1 MEKMKDNNVR
11 RVVFEV
17 SLKPF
22 KNRNFNNICED
33 ILDKW
38 SSMINIADSVS
49 ILLWVGNGSEIVLWD
64 GNFNKEINWARYI
77 GFCNYDFKAYPKDI
91 PPENDWY
98 LVNKAILYTDKPL
111 KITYKDLKEIIKCF
125 KKICKEKYKKKL
137 TVGIPFDPGPEFVH
151 DQFRYLK
158 HPEILAGGPNSE
170 YNTCWFV
177 CSFSEIKNVKE
188 KLKGFPK
195 GIKGSIP
202 FGEFLGKQFYHF
214 AKDLNVDY
222 IWFSNGFAFSHY
234 AWYYKGEIFDGEKFR
249 IEKIPDIEE
258 KIISFWKYFRKYW
271 KGKIEVRGTNYAMGL
286 DISKDAINY
295 KRIYKE
301 GKLDII
307 PPNTPWGSRDM
318 GGEICIYLT
327 RLAEIPG
334 EKIPIRFYINDPWFR
349 VNAWTDYYGRQPYD
363 IYLPMMTGRINE
375 KGKFQKFTDIEF
387 LTIDTEK
394 GEVFKEQGEEVY
406 YHIKRG
412 LEFSSDEAG
421 PILWIYPYDE
431 YHETLKNPTYISH
444 LYFGD
449 SFISRSITN
458 GFPLNTVI
466 SSKNF
471 KKLYRKNPDYFKDK
485 ILLTHLPVSK
495 WEYIYDVI
503 DFVKDGGNAIFYG
516 SFEPVSEDIRKI
528 FNVRV
533 EDEGLYGDFEIENLL
548 FEDELNVPLK
558 RKFYHNPVFGG
569 GGLKEILEEGEKV
582 RLIKNGKRR
591 SFVGVINYGKGKIGW
606 IRGSLPFLTEK
617 LSLHPLTLSPINYY
631 EPGDFSRYL
640 LSEFGYFIKFK
651 KYVDL
656 GKEEKRDSLSEI
668 KVSVISPSISNS
680 PTILIGRNK
689 NGFVIGGL
697 KPSSEVEIFI
707 RFPEGIPVLT
717 EREVVVDNKIGKY
730 ILDKTFLFEVR
741 VLVEQDLFSV
751 IKAREVSK
759 DFGYKRQIHLSG
771 LKNSTLTI
779 YPENLEKC
787 KIKVM
792 DRLIPKFLE
801 IEKCKNYVKK
811 GGLNGEIEIL
821 W

>member
-1 MEKMKDNNVR
+1 MGEIN
-11 RVVFEV
+11 RVVLEV

-22 KNRNFNNICED
+22 KDRNFKKTCEE

-38 SSMINIADSVS
+38 SSMISIADSVS
-49 ILLWVGNGSEIVLWD
+49 VLIWVGDGSEIILWD

-77 GFCNYDFKAYPKDI
+77 GFCNYDLGGYPKNI
-91 PPENDWY
+91 PPEEDWY
-98 LVNKAILYTDKPL
+98 LVNKAVLYTEKPL
-111 KITYKDLKEIIKCF
+111 KITYKDLKNIIKWF

-151 DQFRYLK
+151 DEFRYVK

-177 CSFSEIKNVKE
+177 CSWSNIKDVKE
-188 KLKGFPK
+188 RLKGFPK
-195 GIKGSIP
+195 GIKEEIP

-214 AKDLNVDY
+214 AKDLDVDY

-234 AWYYKGEIFDGEKFR
+234 AWYYKGEIFDGEKF
-249 IEKIPDIEE
+249 IVEKIPDIEE
-258 KIISFWKYFRKYW
+258 KVISFWKIFRKYW
-271 KGKIEVRGTNYAMGL
+271 KGSIEVRGTNYAVGL

-301 GKLDII
+301 GKLDIA

-327 RLAEIPG
+327 RLAEIPD
-334 EKIPIRFYINDPWFR
+334 KRILLRLYTNDPWFR
-349 VNAWTDYYGRQPYD
+349 ANPWWDYYGREPYD

-375 KGKFQKFTDIEF
+375 KGEFEKFNEIAFV
-387 LTIDTEK
+387 TIDTER
-394 GEVFKEQGEEVY
+394 GIVSKEQAEEIY

-412 LEFSSDEAG
+412 MEFSPDEPG
-421 PILWIYPYDE
+421 PIVWIYPFDE
-431 YHETLKNPTYISH
+431 YHEILKNPKYISH

-485 ILLTHLPVSK
+485 ILLTHLPLGD
-495 WEYIYDVI
+495 WEYTYDVF

-516 SFEPVSEDIRKI
+516 SFEPVGDDIRKI
-528 FNVRV
+528 FKVKI
-533 EDEGLYGDFEIENLL
+533 EDGLSEEFEIENMLI
-548 FEDELNVPLK
+548 EDELNIPLK

-569 GGLKEILEEGEKV
+569 GGIFEIFDEGEKV
-582 RLIKNGKRR
+582 LLKKNGKKR
-591 SFVGVINYGKGKIGW
+591 SFVSIINYGKGKIGW
-606 IRGSLPFLTEK
+606 IRGSLPFKTERF
-617 LSLHPLTLSPINYY
+617 SYQPHNLSPIEYY
-631 EPGDFSRYL
+631 EPGDFLRYL
-640 LSEFGYFIKFK
+640 LSEFGYIIRFK
-651 KYVDL
+651 KYVNL
-656 GKEEKRDSLSEI
+656 QTREKRDSLTEI
-668 KVSVISPSISNS
+668 SVKAIVSSISRS
-680 PTILIGRNK
+680 PTILISKKK
-689 NGFVIGGL
+689 NGYILSGI
-697 KPSSEVEIFI
+697 KPSNEVEIYMK
-707 RFPEGIPVLT
+707 FPEGVPLPT
-717 EREVVVDNKIGKY
+717 EREIILRDDKLGKY
-730 ILDKTFLFEVR
+730 NFDKTFLSEVR
-741 VLVEQDLFSV
+741 FLVQQEEPSILQA
-751 IKAREVSK
+751 KEVRR
-759 DFGYKRQIHLSG
+759 DFGYTRQLNISG
-771 LKNSTLTI
+771 LKNSTLTV

-792 DRLIPKFLE
+792 DKLISKFLE
-801 IEKCKNYVKK
+801 IEKGKNYVKK
-811 GGLNGEIEIL
+811 GGLNGEIEVL